1 VSLLPEAARAAVEA
15 AAGAPVV
22 RVTPLGGGCVATVI
36 KADLADGGAVV
47 AKVGAS
53 GAAADGGALAVEAFM
68 LGWLRGR
75 GLSPVP
81 AVLHGT
87 DDLLVMEWI
96 DGAAGTPSP
105 EAARD
110 LADVAAAW
118 HEVTAEQFGFARD
131 TVIAALPQPNA
142 EADDWRDFFRDRRLL
157 HMAGA
162 AHAAG
167 RLPAATLRRIERLA
181 GRLDAWDLGGTRPSL
196 VHGDLWGGNVLSRG
210 GRIVGLIDPAIYFAD
225 AEIEL
230 AFMTLFGTVGDAF
243 FDRYAEHRPLR
254 PGFFEV
260 RRDLYNLYP
269 LLVHVRLFGGHYV
282 GQVERILAR
291 FAG

>member
-1 VSLLPEAARAAVEA
+1 MPQIHPMAVVES
-15 AAGAPVV
+15 GAELADDVV
-22 RVTPLGGGCVATVI
+22 VGPFAFVGRQVQLGAGCVVHHHASIEGHTIVGEGNEFFPQCVI
-36 KADLADGGAVV
+36 G
-47 AKVGAS
+47 
-53 GAAADGGALAVEAFM
+53 
-68 LGWLRGR
+68 
-75 GLSPVP
+75 
-81 AVLHGT
+81 
-87 DDLLVMEWI
+87 
-96 DGAAGTPSP
+96 
-105 EAARD
+105 
-110 LADVAAAW
+110 
-118 HEVTAEQFGFARD
+118 
-131 TVIAALPQPNA
+131 ALPQPNA